1 MGPDTLGVFIP
12 IVMTL
17 TVGLVWITVAYFKSR
32 ERQML
37 IERGLPA
44 EEIKQFFERKE
55 KSNPFLLTK
64 LGIIAIF
71 FGLGVGLGMYLQEA
85 TEKEFWMMLFVFTFT
100 GLGFVIAN
108 LLGRKLEKS
117 F

>member
-1 MGPDTLGVFIP
+1 MESEIVAVFIP
-12 IVMTL
+12 IVATL
-17 TVGLVWITVAYFKSR
+17 TIGLVWITVAYFKSR

-44 EEIKQFFERKE
+44 EEIKQFFENKS
-55 KSNPFLLTK
+55 KSNPYLMTK
-64 LGIIAIF
+64 IGIIAIF
-71 FGLGVGLGMYLQEA
+71 FGMGIGIGMYLQDS
-85 TEKEFWMMLFVFTFT
+85 TDQDFWMPLLLFTLT

>member
-1 MGPDTLGVFIP
+1 MEPEVVGVFVP

-17 TVGLVWITVAYFKSR
+17 TVGLVWITIAYFKSR

-44 EEIKQFFERKE
+44 EEIKQFFEHKG
-55 KSNPFLLTK
+55 KANPFLLTK
-64 LGIIAIF
+64 IGIIAIF
-71 FGLGVGLGMYLQEA
+71 FGVGIGLGMYLEEA
-85 TEKEFWMMLFVFTFT
+85 TDQEYWMVLFLFTLT
-100 GLGFVIAN
+100 GLGFIVAN

>member
-1 MGPDTLGVFIP
+1 MVPGVIGAFIP
-12 IVMTL
+12 IAITL
-17 TVGLVWITVAYFKSR
+17 VVGLVWVTVAYFKSR

-44 EEIKQFFERKE
+44 EEIKQFFENKG
-55 KSNPFLLTK
+55 KSNPFLMTK
-64 LGIIAIF
+64 IGIIAIF
-71 FGLGVGLGMYLQEA
+71 FGIGVGVGMYLQEV
-85 TEKEFWMMLFVFTFT
+85 TDQEFWMPLLLFTLT

-117 F
+117 Y

>member
-37 IERGLPA
+37 IERGLPV
-44 EEIKQFFERKE
+44 EDIKQLFERKE
-55 KSNPFLLTK
+55 RSNPFLLTK
-64 LGIIAIF
+64 LGIIAVF
-71 FGLGVGLGMYLQEA
+71 FGVGLGLGMYLQE
-85 TEKEFWMMLFVFTFT
+85 TTDQEFWVPLLLFTLT

>member
-44 EEIKQFFERKE
+44 EDIKQFFERKA

-64 LGIIAIF
+64 IGIISVF
-71 FGLGVGLGMYLQEA
+71 FGIGIGAGMYLQEA
-85 TEKEFWMMLFVFTFT
+85 TDQEFWMPLFLFTLT